1 MNIIKYIMAKLAAKI
16 TDRKCILCTHNHGGR
31 CRHYDKRMFSA
42 CWLSITRPGFHRR
55 APQGPTKP
63 SLTAEEQRQL
73 QKLRGIL
80 DEAED
85 TARESGLLTED

>member
-1 MNIIKYIMAKLAAKI
+1 MNIIKYNLAKLAAKI
-16 TDRKCILCTHNHGGR
+16 TGRKCCRCAHNDGGR
-31 CRHYDKRMFSA
+31 CRHYDQRMFSD
-42 CWLSITRPGFHRR
+42 CWLSITRPGFHLR
-55 APQGPTKP
+55 APQGPTQP
-63 SLTAEEQRQL
+63 SLTAEEQHQL